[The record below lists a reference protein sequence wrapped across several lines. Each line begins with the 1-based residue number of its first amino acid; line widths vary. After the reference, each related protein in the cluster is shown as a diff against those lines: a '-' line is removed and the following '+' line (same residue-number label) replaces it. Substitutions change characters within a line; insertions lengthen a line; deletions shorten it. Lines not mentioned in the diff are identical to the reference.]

1 MVFSRHADFNG
12 CYRTIWDDKSRYLCV
27 SVGNL
32 TPTNDMHTQ
41 KKKKK
46 KKKGTLKSK
55 KQGWFCLFQQQSSI
69 QGLAVHGS
77 VIQQLA
83 TNQVSCNQN

>member
-46 KKKGTLKSK
+46 KKKRHYKAKIRACFASVSVSLQSRDWLYMGV
-55 KQGWFCLFQQQSSI
+55 LFS
-69 QGLAVHGS
+69 
-77 VIQQLA
+77 
-83 TNQVSCNQN
+83 N

>member
-46 KKKGTLKSK
+46 KKIDITKQKSGLFLPMSASVFKPGTGCTWECYSAISN
-55 KQGWFCLFQQQSSI
+55 QS
-69 QGLAVHGS
+69 GL
-77 VIQQLA
+77 L
-83 TNQVSCNQN
+83 

>member
-32 TPTNDMHTQ
+32 TPTNDMHLYYFPKRRFS

-46 KKKGTLKSK
+46 KKKK
-55 KQGWFCLFQQQSSI
+55 KRHYKAKIRACFASVSVSLQSRDWLYMGVLFS
-69 QGLAVHGS
+69 
-77 VIQQLA
+77 
-83 TNQVSCNQN
+83 N